1 MAGTQSCGRGM
12 AAGTIGPDHHA
23 AVTYYR
29 NDPCRFCGALPIA
42 QLKKAH
48 IRTWIDSH
56 TNRPASVL

>member
-1 MAGTQSCGRGM
+1 M